1 VGFAISDKTFIRS
14 FSEKTLL
21 DLLVR

>member
-1 VGFAISDKTFIRS
+1 VGFAISDKTLIRS

-21 DLLVR
+21 DLLVI